1 MDIQA
6 TLSTIAEVAITIAG
20 FNGLVIALASNGRDT
35 PQAFFRVS
43 ALMASCFVLVI
54 AALLP
59 SGLVAAAVSEKMSFG
74 IASAFLG
81 AGFIAVGVSIT
92 IAGSKGIFV
101 SSTPIFSLLLR
112 IPSFGLAFFLILAP
126 IFDWV
131 SSLSA
136 LLLLSCFWFIALAGA
151 YFILSI
157 LWVLKNQEMA
167 VENEP

>member
-1 MDIQA
+1 M
-6 TLSTIAEVAITIAG
+6 
-20 FNGLVIALASNGRDT
+20 IALLIRDL
-35 PQAFFRVS
+35 RL
-43 ALMASCFVLVI
+43 ALRAGGGF
-54 AALLP
+54 
-59 SGLVAAAVSEKMSFG
+59 GL
-74 IASAFLG
+74 
-81 AGFIAVGVSIT
+81 
-92 IAGSKGIFV
+92 
-101 SSTPIFSLLLR
+101 
-112 IPSFGLAFFLILAP
+112 GLAFFLILAP